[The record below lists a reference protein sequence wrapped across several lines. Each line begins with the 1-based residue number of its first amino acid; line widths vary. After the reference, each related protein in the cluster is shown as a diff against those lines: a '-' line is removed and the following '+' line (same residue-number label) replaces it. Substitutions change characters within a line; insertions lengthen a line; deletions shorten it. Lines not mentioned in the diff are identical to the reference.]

1 MFSKLIKFSFLFFG
15 LVILVLTVSPI
26 FLNKE
31 KIISLV
37 QNKIK
42 DEFNLNLTFDKD
54 IKVSFFPVPKI
65 KIKNIYFR
73 DEKQNIEVK
82 IAEAKLISS
91 WDSLINLK
99 PEFKSVE
106 LISPF
111 LKLEKKVSLNNK
123 TILIGDNMNSPL
135 DRFKPLLSKFYNL
148 EIKNGK
154 ADFYKFDKFNVFRN
168 FDLSMVNSETIKIDM
183 EFDYENYKS
192 FFKIKTKSTDLEN
205 FDYSINQLFENKNEV
220 LSTGNI
226 IYDSK
231 DFNVNGKI
239 YSNRLDLVQ
248 ISKIFSQINNHQNR
262 KKIIK
267 VNNSI
272 PNVNFDFDLEVD
284 NVVFGKKKF
293 NKISSKL
300 FLKNKEFIVKDLRF
314 NHLKSK
320 IKANASYSFSKKIV
334 NGNVS
339 IFDFIIDEKLT
350 GSSDLNI
357 SDASF
362 DCDMVFTFNNKKVL
376 KILDKIFFQGNCH
389 ADNAKLVGMSVDKI
403 SNSFDNLETFQDFF
417 DLFNK
422 EKMKGETKIDSV
434 DLKFNFKNGTLFLK
448 DFIALQKNI
457 KLEGKGTYDVGINK
471 IKFTSDVFIKTKKLK
486 NLPSFAVLVDGT
498 PEEYK
503 ISYNFDEVKS
513 AILTNGVNSIL
524 KKKKKIVINPKSFK
538 DLIDEESKEFRPEK
552 IIDLFLN

>member
-1 MFSKLIKFSFLFFG
+1 MFSKLIKFSFLFLG

-37 QNKIK
+37 QNKIN

-82 IAEAKLISS
+82 IVEAKLISS

-111 LKLEKKVSLNNK
+111 LKLEKKVSLNNR
-123 TILIGDNMNSPL
+123 TILIGSNRDSPL
-135 DRFKPLLSKFYNL
+135 QRFKPLLSKFYNL
-148 EIKNGK
+148 EIKDGK
-154 ADFYKFDKFNVFRN
+154 ADFYKFDKFNVFKN
-168 FDLSMVNSETIKIDM
+168 FDLSMVNSKTIKIDM
-183 EFDYENYKS
+183 EFNYENYKS
-192 FFKIKTKSTDLEN
+192 FFKIKTKSRDLEN
-205 FDYSINQLFENKNEV
+205 FEYSINQLFENKNEV

-226 IYDSK
+226 IYNSK

-248 ISKIFSQINNHQNR
+248 ISKIFSQINNYQNR

-267 VNNSI
+267 VSKSI
-272 PNVNFDFDLEVD
+272 PSVNFDFDLEVD

-293 NKISSKL
+293 NKVSSKL
-300 FLKNKEFIVKDLRF
+300 FSKNKEFIVKDLRF

-339 IFDFIIDEKLT
+339 IFDFIIDEKHT

-376 KILDKIFFQGNCH
+376 KILDKIFVQGNCH

-417 DLFNK
+417 DLFSK
-422 EKMKGETKIDSV
+422 EKMKGETKIDSI
-434 DLKFNFKNGTLFLK
+434 DFKFNFKNGTLFVK
-448 DFIALQKNI
+448 DFLALQKNI
-457 KLEGKGTYDVGINK
+457 KLEGKGNYDIGTNK
-471 IKFTSDVFIKTKKLK
+471 IKFTNDVFIKTKKFK

-513 AILTNGVNSIL
+513 AILTNGINSIL
-524 KKKKKIVINPKSFK
+524 KKKKKIVINPKSLK
-538 DLIDEESKEFRPEK
+538 GLIDEKSKEFKPEK

>member
-1 MFSKLIKFSFLFFG
+1 VFKKLIKFSFLFLG

-37 QNKIK
+37 QNKINE
-42 DEFNLNLTFDKD
+42 EFNLNFTFNND

-300 FLKNKEFIVKDLRF
+300 KQMLVTHFLRK
-314 NHLKSK
+314 
-320 IKANASYSFSKKIV
+320 
-334 NGNVS
+334 
-339 IFDFIIDEKLT
+339 
-350 GSSDLNI
+350 
-357 SDASF
+357 
-362 DCDMVFTFNNKKVL
+362 
-376 KILDKIFFQGNCH
+376 
-389 ADNAKLVGMSVDKI
+389 
-403 SNSFDNLETFQDFF
+403 
-417 DLFNK
+417 
-422 EKMKGETKIDSV
+422 
-434 DLKFNFKNGTLFLK
+434 
-448 DFIALQKNI
+448 
-457 KLEGKGTYDVGINK
+457 
-471 IKFTSDVFIKTKKLK
+471 
-486 NLPSFAVLVDGT
+486 
-498 PEEYK
+498 
-503 ISYNFDEVKS
+503 
-513 AILTNGVNSIL
+513 
-524 KKKKKIVINPKSFK
+524 
-538 DLIDEESKEFRPEK
+538 
-552 IIDLFLN
+552 

>member
-1 MFSKLIKFSFLFFG
+1 MFSKLIKFSFLFLG

-37 QNKIK
+37 QNKINE
-42 DEFNLNLTFDKD
+42 EFNLNLTFDKD

-82 IAEAKLISS
+82 IVEAKLISS

-111 LKLEKKVSLNNK
+111 LKLEKKVSLNNR
-123 TILIGDNMNSPL
+123 TILIGSNRDSPL
-135 DRFKPLLSKFYNL
+135 QRFKPLLSKFYNL
-148 EIKNGK
+148 EIKDGK
-154 ADFYKFDKFNVFRN
+154 ADFYKFDKFNVFKN
-168 FDLSMVNSETIKIDM
+168 FDLSMVNSKTIKIDM
-183 EFDYENYKS
+183 EFNYENYKS
-192 FFKIKTKSTDLEN
+192 FFKIKTKSRDLEN
-205 FDYSINQLFENKNEV
+205 FEYSINQLFENKNEV

-226 IYDSK
+226 IYNSK

-248 ISKIFSQINNHQNR
+248 ISKIFSQINNYQNR

-267 VNNSI
+267 VSKSI
-272 PNVNFDFDLEVD
+272 PSVNFDFDLEVD

-293 NKISSKL
+293 NKVSSKL
-300 FLKNKEFIVKDLRF
+300 FSKNKEFIVKDLRF

-339 IFDFIIDEKLT
+339 IFDFIIDEKHT

-376 KILDKIFFQGNCH
+376 KILDKIFVQGNCH

-417 DLFNK
+417 DLFSK
-422 EKMKGETKIDSV
+422 EKMKGETKIDSI
-434 DLKFNFKNGTLFLK
+434 DLKFNFKNGTLFVK
-448 DFIALQKNI
+448 DFLALQKNI
-457 KLEGKGTYDVGINK
+457 KLEGKGTYDIGINK
-471 IKFTSDVFIKTKKLK
+471 IKLTSDVFIKTNKFK

-513 AILTNGVNSIL
+513 AILTNGINSIL
-524 KKKKKIVINPKSFK
+524 KKKKKIVINPKSLK
-538 DLIDEESKEFRPEK
+538 GLIDEKSKEFKPEK